1 MASAGAP
8 AVIASRAAASSADSL
23 ARIVPLIDFICVTL
37 LFAVVVSLVEP
48 ALRTRDVTPA

>member
-23 ARIVPLIDFICVTL
+23 ARIVPLIDLIFITL
-37 LFAVVVSLVEP
+37 VFPVVV
-48 ALRTRDVTPA
+48 

>member
-37 LFAVVVSLVEP
+37 LFAVVVLLVEP